1 MRGTPAFAASLILL
15 PLTAWAALN
24 YTQSLDQWRRDRESK
39 LKAEDGWLSLAGLV
53 WLHEGANTVGS
64 GASNAV
70 RLARGPAKAGVIE
83 YHAGRATWKPVTGT
97 STTGTGMP
105 LQSDAGDAKPD
116 MVRVED
122 ITWFVIHRGERDAV
136 RVKDPRSEARTHFTG
151 LHWYPVRPEY
161 RIEAKWVPHTPPVTL
176 AIPNIMGETEKRPSP
191 GHVEFPLHGKAIRLD
206 AVIEDGDLFF
216 IFKDQTAG
224 KETYPAGRFLH
235 ADLPPDLAK
244 PGKVVVDFNKAYNP
258 PCAFTPYATCPLPP
272 PQNKLAL
279 RLEVG
284 ELNYGHH

>member
-1 MRGTPAFAASLILL
+1 MRGTPALAASFVLL
-15 PLTAWAALN
+15 PLTAWAALT
-24 YTQSLDQWRRDRESK
+24 YTQSLDQWRQQREAK

-53 WLHEGANTVGS
+53 WLREGANTVGRDANS
-64 GASNAV
+64 AV

-83 YHAGRATWKPVTGT
+83 YHAGRATWKPAAGA
-97 STTGTGMP
+97 GMP
-105 LQSDAGDAKPD
+105 LKSDAGDAKPD
-116 MVRVED
+116 LVRVDD

-161 RIEAKWVPHTPPVTL
+161 RIEAKWVPHTPPITL

-191 GHVEFPLHGKAIRLD
+191 GHVEFPLLGKTIRLD

-235 ADLPPDLAK
+235 ADLPTDLAK

-284 ELNYGHH
+284 ELNYGQH